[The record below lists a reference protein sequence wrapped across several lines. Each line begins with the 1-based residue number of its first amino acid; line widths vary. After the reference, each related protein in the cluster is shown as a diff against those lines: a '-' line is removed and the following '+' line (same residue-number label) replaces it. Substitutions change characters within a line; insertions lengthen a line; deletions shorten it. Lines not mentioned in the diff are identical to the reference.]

1 MKFLILF
8 LTALFITPL
17 SEAKEVRYE
26 LVATKDKVNIS
37 GKKEVDFA
45 LQINGQ
51 IPSPTLHF
59 QEGDEAVIRVINKI
73 PGEELSIHW
82 HGILLPPEEDGV
94 PYVNTPPIFSGEER
108 TFRFKLR
115 QNGTYWYHSHTNV
128 QEQKGIYG
136 AIVIQPPKII
146 AVDHDVAVVISDWS
160 DEDALQILNNLRK
173 DGDYY
178 LYKKNTIRSIWGAIN
193 ANPGSLKNFL
203 YNEWTRM
210 GGMDYSDVGYDAF
223 LINGKQQSKL
233 LDAKKG
239 DRVRLRVVNAAAS
252 TYFHVNLGDQFFD
265 VVATDGMEVV
275 PVKKKEFL
283 IGMAE
288 TYDIEFTLPD
298 NKSYELKITAQDATG
313 EASSFIG
320 NGELEKVP
328 PRPALDQYATMDHSA
343 HGSEHA
349 GHMMEMGSS
358 DVLALEDLKS
368 PIVTRYPEHLKRH
381 DVTLVLD
388 GDMER
393 YVWHINGK
401 AIHEERSII
410 INENDVVKFTLVNNT
425 MMHHPMHL
433 HGHFFR
439 VYNGQR
445 AFAPLKHTI
454 DVAPH
459 TTRTIEFLANEPG
472 EWMLHCHNLYHL
484 KTGMARVIS
493 YSTYKP
499 GKEIQPWLKKD
510 PHLHDH
516 WYHYGMLEAATN
528 HTQAR
533 FRSSQTWNE
542 FDLRIEAR
550 KDFSWN
556 GEGDLFYRRWKNRNV
571 NFFAGGSGID
581 DEYMA
586 VAGVGYLLPML
597 IESQFMIDH
606 EGRLRLDLE
615 KRIQWTSTWYTD
627 AEFTFRQKLE
637 SEFEISLMYS
647 RQWDWSVGLMFTED
661 SAGLGVQYQF

>member
-8 LTALFITPL
+8 LTALFITPF
-17 SEAKEVRYE
+17 SKAKEVSYE
-26 LVATKDKVNIS
+26 LVATKNKVNIS

-73 PGEELSIHW
+73 PGEQLSIHW

-108 TFRFKLR
+108 TFRFKLH

-136 AIVIQPPKII
+136 AIVIRPPQKI

-160 DEDALQILNNLRK
+160 DEDALQILKNLRK

-178 LYKKNTIRSIWGAIN
+178 LYKKNTIRSVWGAIN
-193 ANPGSLKNFL
+193 AKPGSLKNFL

-223 LINGKQQSKL
+223 LINGQQQAKL
-233 LDAKKG
+233 LNAKKG

-252 TYFHVNLGDQFFD
+252 TYFHVNLGDQSFD
-265 VVATDGMEVV
+265 VVATDGMDVV

-288 TYDIEFTLPD
+288 TYDLEFTLPE
-298 NKSYELKITAQDATG
+298 NKSYEFKIIAQDATG
-313 EASSFIG
+313 EASGFIG
-320 NGELEKVP
+320 NGEPEKVP
-328 PRPALDQYATMDHSA
+328 PRPALDFYATMDHSA
-343 HGSEHA
+343 HGEHA
-349 GHMMEMGSS
+349 GHVMPPA
-358 DVLALEDLKS
+358 DPHVLAIDELRS
-368 PIVTRYPEHLKRH
+368 PVNTRYPEHLKRH

-401 AIHEERSII
+401 AIHEERSIT

-516 WYHYGMLEAATN
+516 WYHYGLLEAATN

>member
-1 MKFLILF
+1 MKAIV
-8 LTALFITPL
+8 LFIATLLL
-17 SEAKEVRYE
+17 STHAFTKEVRYE
-26 LVATKDKVNIS
+26 LVATKNKVNIS
-37 GKKEVDFA
+37 GKKVVGFA
-45 LQINGQ
+45 LQINHQ

-108 TFRFKLR
+108 TFRFKIR
-115 QNGTYWYHSHTNV
+115 QHGTYWYHSHTNV

-136 AIVIQPPKII
+136 AIVIQPPRKIP
-146 AVDHDVAVVISDWS
+146 VDHDIAVVLSDWS
-160 DEDALQILNNLRK
+160 DEDALQILKNLRK

-178 LYKKNTIRSIWGAIN
+178 LYKKNTIRSIWGALN
-193 ANPGSLKNFL
+193 AAPGSLKNFL

-223 LINGKQQSKL
+223 LINGKQSSHL
-233 LDAKKG
+233 LNAKKG
-239 DRVRLRVVNAAAS
+239 ERVRLRLVNAAAS
-252 TYFHVNLGDQFFD
+252 SYFHVNLGEQFFS

-275 PVKKKEFL
+275 PINKKELL

-298 NKSYELKITAQDATG
+298 NKSYELKITAQDGTG
-313 EASSFIG
+313 VASTFIG
-320 NGELEKVP
+320 EGQPEKVP
-328 PRPALDQYATMDHSA
+328 PRPPIDQYATMDHSA
-343 HGSEHA
+343 HGSEHSE
-349 GHMMEMGSS
+349 HMMELGSS
-358 DVLALEDLKS
+358 EVLTLEDLKS

-401 AIHEERSII
+401 AIHQDRSIV
-410 INENDVVKFTLVNNT
+410 INENEVVKFTLINQT

-484 KTGMARVIS
+484 KTGMARVVS
-493 YSTYKP
+493 YSSFKP

-516 WYHYGMLEAATN
+516 WYHYGMIEAATN

-533 FRSSQTWNE
+533 WRASQTWNE

-556 GEGDLFYRRWKNRNV
+556 GEGDLLYRRWKNRFV
-571 NFFAGGSGID
+571 NLFIGGSGID

-586 VAGVGYLLPML
+586 VAGLGYLLPML
-597 IESQFMIDH
+597 VESQFMIDH
-606 EGRLRLDLE
+606 QGRMRLDLE

-647 RQWDWSVGLMFTED
+647 RRWDWSVGLMFTEE
-661 SAGLGVQYQF
+661 SAGVGVQYQF